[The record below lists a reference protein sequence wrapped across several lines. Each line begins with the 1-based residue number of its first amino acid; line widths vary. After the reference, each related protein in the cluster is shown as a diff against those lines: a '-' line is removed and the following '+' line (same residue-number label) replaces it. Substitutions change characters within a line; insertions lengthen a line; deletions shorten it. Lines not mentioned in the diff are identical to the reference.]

1 MFEDREHA
9 TVVEGDAATPRW
21 IGLVVVLLAAVSL
34 VALGVGWTAS
44 TRAKNIEQTLGSQ
57 TQTLKQNQDALGQRL
72 AQAEETNAQVV
83 GELNVVTDK
92 LKLTQGELAHAK
104 RQTKQIKAENAKQI
118 SEMQKNVDSQLA
130 TKASAD
136 DVNKLGTDVNG
147 VKTDLDATK
156 QNLQMARG
164 EFGTLI
170 ARNHDEIEQLRRLG
184 ERDYYEFTLDRKG
197 SKQKV
202 ANMTLELR
210 GTNTK
215 RNLFSLALYVD
226 DMRLEKKNR
235 SINEPIYFYTR
246 GTRAPLE
253 LVINQIGKNRAVG
266 YVSVPKVNAQP
277 QQGSGN

>member
-1 MFEDREHA
+1 MYEDRET
-9 TVVEGDAATPRW
+9 TVVEPEGAAPRW
-21 IGLVVVLLAAVSL
+21 IGLVIVLLAAVSL

-44 TRAKNIEQTLGSQ
+44 TRAKSLEQSLTSQ

-72 AQAEETNAQVV
+72 AQAEEQNAQVQ
-83 GELNVVTDK
+83 GELNVVTDR

-104 RQTKQIKAENAKQI
+104 RQAKQIKEQSAKQI
-118 SEMQKNVDSQLA
+118 AEVQTQLA

-147 VKTDLDATK
+147 VRTDLDSTK
-156 QNLQMARG
+156 ENLQMARG

-197 SKQKV
+197 SKSKV
-202 ANMTLELR
+202 GNLTVELR

-215 RNLFSLALYVD
+215 KNLYSLALYVD
-226 DMRLEKKNR
+226 DMRLEKRNR
-235 SINEPIYFYTR
+235 SVNEPIYFYSR
-246 GTRAPLE
+246 GTRAPME
-253 LVINQIGKNRAVG
+253 LVVNQIGKNKVVG
-266 YVSVPKVNAQP
+266 YLSVPKVNAQT

>member
-1 MFEDREHA
+1 MFEEREHA
-9 TVVEGDAATPRW
+9 TVVESDAAAPRW

-44 TRAKNIEQTLGSQ
+44 TRAKDVEQTLGSQ
-57 TQTLKQNQDALGQRL
+57 TQTLKQNQDALSERL
-72 AQAEETNAQVV
+72 AKAEETNAQVV

-92 LKLTQGELAHAK
+92 LKLTQGELVHAK
-104 RQTKQIKAENAKQI
+104 RQAKQIKEDSAKQI
-118 SEMQKNVDSQLA
+118 SEVQKNVDSQLA
-130 TKASAD
+130 TKASSD

-147 VKTDLDATK
+147 VKSDLDATK

-202 ANMTLELR
+202 ANLTLELR
-210 GTNTK
+210 GTNTRK
-215 RNLFSLALYVD
+215 NQFSLAMYVD
-226 DMRLEKKNR
+226 DMRLEKRNR

-253 LVINQIGKNRAVG
+253 LVINQIGKNKAVG
-266 YVSVPKVNAQP
+266 YVSVPKVNAQA